1 MDYDVFLSIAQTPV
15 DDFTPDEDTMFSNF
29 FEQLEAADKL
39 GFGTAW
45 VAQAHLSTEVQKMNK
60 QPVVPHWEGEVGLC
74 TDFFQLAHL
83 MFAKTKNIN
92 VGSAVMSLLTHGGP
106 VGIAERVGSF
116 LALHGIDKDEKRK
129 LRIGFSAGRFEF
141 MARPYGIVPRDIV
154 EEAAWPALRG
164 QIFAEACEIFLRL
177 LNGEIVN
184 SDVIRKTVLTRSNFR
199 SDEDWQN
206 VQKAVIERDS
216 ISNSPDS
223 ITIPNRYVFED
234 LKNIPQ
240 AWNRDLLD
248 LILGSHDSSLQKEIN
263 EIRPV
268 KVFNLSITPA
278 EVIEATHE
286 RMSKCYHSDGGPWS
300 RNYMPRTLM
309 VFVNDEQNLSETE
322 RTKAAR
328 EEAEKSLSSYWG
340 ALEGTIDP
348 MKVSKAADNSVI
360 GNVEEVAQQIADRF
374 HPDDCIMAWFDFFN
388 HDSPRVIRNMDAF
401 MNKVVPRVEELI
413 S

>member
-1 MDYDVFLSIAQTPV
+1 MEQCYKVYLTPTGFGAVFLAVLSVVEPG
-15 DDFTPDEDTMFSNF
+15 DEI
-29 FEQLEAADKL
+29 L
-39 GFGTAW
+39 
-45 VAQAHLSTEVQKMNK
+45 V
-60 QPVVPHWEGEVGLC
+60 
-74 TDFFQLAHL
+74 TDSVYSP
-83 MFAKTKNIN
+83 TR
-92 VGSAVMSLLTHGGP
+92 LLTQDY
-106 VGIAERVGSF
+106 
-116 LALHGIDKDEKRK
+116 LRK
-129 LRIGFSAGRFEF
+129 FDVKS
-141 MARPYGIVPRDIV
+141 
-154 EEAAWPALRG
+154 
-164 QIFAEACEIFLRL
+164 IFYDPK
-177 LNGEIVN
+177 N
-184 SDVIRKTVLTRSNFR
+184 
-199 SDEDWQN
+199 
-206 VQKAVIERDS
+206 
-216 ISNSPDS
+216 
-223 ITIPNRYVFED
+223 FED

-248 LILGSHDSSLQKEIN
+248 LILGSHDPSLQKEIN

-268 KVFNLSITPA
+268 KVFNLSITPP
-278 EVIEATHE
+278 EVIESTHE

-322 RTKAAR
+322 RTKAAK

-360 GNVEEVAQQIADRF
+360 GNVEEVAQQIAERF